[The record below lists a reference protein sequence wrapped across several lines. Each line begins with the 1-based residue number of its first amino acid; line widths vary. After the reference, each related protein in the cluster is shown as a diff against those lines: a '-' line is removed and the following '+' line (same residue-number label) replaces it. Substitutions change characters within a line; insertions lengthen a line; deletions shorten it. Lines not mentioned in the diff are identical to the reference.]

1 MRQYK
6 QDDNQKAIIE
16 FYGGQGV
23 VLAAPGCGK
32 TDVLSRRIVYAHELQ
47 GVDYKDMLCITFT
60 NRASREMK
68 ERIAET
74 IGELPEN
81 LYVGNLHRFCINF
94 LVRNELIPIDT
105 SLIDDTDQEEIIGQ
119 ILGEGKPK
127 GYKIMR
133 ITKEACRIFENA
145 NNIPESIRLSRLIE
159 RKDISYEAMQ
169 YWRYK
174 QDNSYIDF
182 DDLLLLT
189 YKIMSSPDYDR
200 TKYELS
206 TFKWIQVDEVQDLNP
221 MQFAIIEKLKSEDPT
236 VLYLGDERQAI
247 YGFIGADTSSLEY
260 LKEKYKSHIF
270 SLKKNYRSPNYLL
283 DMLNDYAVNVLEV
296 SRDNLPV
303 ADKMNFLEDGLR
315 IVPCEDDTEQQD
327 VMAAL
332 ARYLYINA
340 QNESIGVLV
349 SNNQQAEA
357 LSTRLDNHH
366 ISHLTI
372 TNKDMFKKVDFK
384 TIYSHF
390 SVVTNDTKYSEW
402 ARILYQTRVIDTLDK
417 ARRCVSKMRELSLT
431 PTDLINYSDSS
442 YAIEFVKSIQ
452 DKEIVVFD
460 TETTGLNVFEDDIIQ
475 IAAIKIKNGDIV
487 PGSELDIII
496 ETNKTIPE
504 TLKEGKENPMVKE
517 YKLRKVGIKSES
529 YQQFMSA
536 EDAFSFFIQYIGND
550 ELLGHNVNYD
560 INILANNIKRRT
572 SVSGFKIPV
581 YWDTLK
587 LSRLLDPNLR
597 KHNLEDLLKIYNLVG
612 VNSHNAIDDVKAT
625 YSLVNY
631 CFQKLIEKTNGQKTF
646 LKHPEMK
653 KIQKRFYN
661 NYAPLFVHT
670 MTKLYDSHIC
680 DENTFDYEFN
690 YIYEELL
697 DKKYIHEIPMFNYMR
712 KLFDKVVINHTEDR
726 YFNQQLVNHIDE
738 YRTFNETDLYQN
750 KIIDEHVHIMTIH
763 KSKGLEFDNVLVYDI
778 TDGIIPYFTSRN
790 PVEYARVLYV
800 AMSRAQKR
808 LWITHKPD
816 LSRFLEKPEVKKHF
830 DIMIKGMK
838 DRFLQFE
845 DLYVKNPQQD

>member
-1 MRQYK
+1 MREYK
-6 QDDNQKAIIE
+6 QDDNQRAIID

-32 TDVLSRRIVYAHELQ
+32 TDVLSRRIVKAHEEY
-47 GVDYKDMLCITFT
+47 GVDYQDMLCITFT

-74 IGELPEN
+74 IGELPEK

-105 SLIDDTDQEEIIGQ
+105 CLIDDKDQEEIIGQ
-119 ILGEGKPK
+119 ILGEKPA
-127 GYKIMR
+127 GYEIMR
-133 ITKEACRIFENA
+133 ITKESCRIFEDA
-145 NNIPESIRLSRLIE
+145 NNIPQSIRLSGRNVIVSNSG
-159 RKDISYEAMQ
+159 KK
-169 YWRYK
+169 YWQYK

-221 MQFAIIEKLKSEDPT
+221 LQFAIIELLKSEEPT

-247 YGFIGADTSSLEY
+247 YGFIGADTSSLEH
-260 LKEKYKSHIF
+260 LKERYKNHIF
-270 SLKKNYRSPNYLL
+270 SMKTNYRSPKYLL
-283 DMLNDYAVNVLEV
+283 NMLNDYAVNVLKV
-296 SRDNLPV
+296 SKDNLPI
-303 ADKMNFLEDGLR
+303 ADKEYFLDDALM
-315 IVPCEDDTEQQD
+315 IVPCDNDTEQQD
-327 VMAAL
+327 VMAVL
-332 ARYLYINA
+332 ARDLYFKA
-340 QNESIGVLV
+340 QNESVGVLV
-349 SNNQQAEA
+349 RNNQQAEA
-357 LSTRLDNHH
+357 LSKRLDNHK

-372 TNKDMFKKVDFK
+372 TKKDMFKKVDFK

-402 ARILYQTRVIDTLDK
+402 ARILYQTRVIDTLNE
-417 ARRCVSKMRELSLT
+417 ARLRVSEMRELSLT

-517 YKLRKVGIKSES
+517 YKLRKAGIKTEA
-529 YQQFMSA
+529 YQRFMSP
-536 EDAFSFFIQYIGND
+536 EDAFQFFISYVGND

-560 INILANNIKRRT
+560 INILVNNIHRRT
-572 SVSGFKIPV
+572 TISNFKVPA

-597 KHNLEDLLKIYNLVG
+597 KHNLEDLLRIYNLVG

-625 YSLVNY
+625 FSLVTY
-631 CFQKLIEKTNGQKTF
+631 CTQKLADKTQSQKTF
-646 LKHPEMK
+646 LEDPEMK
-653 KIQKRFYN
+653 KIQKRFNN
-661 NYAPLFVHT
+661 NYAPLYKHT
-670 MTKLYDSHIC
+670 MDKLYDACIC
-680 DENTFDYEFN
+680 KENTFDFELN

-697 DKKYIHEIPMFNYMR
+697 AKEYINEMPMFNYMR
-712 KLFDKVVINHTEDR
+712 KLFDKVVINHTEDK
-726 YFNQQLVNHIDE
+726 YFNQQLVNHIYE

-778 TDGIIPYFTSRN
+778 TDGNIPYSNSRN
-790 PVEYARVLYV
+790 PIEDARVLYV

-808 LWITHKPD
+808 VWITHIRN
-816 LSRFLEKPEVKKHF
+816 LSKFLQTPEVLNHF
-830 DIMIKGMK
+830 DTMLKGK
-838 DRFLQFE
+838 KKKLLQFE
-845 DLYVKNPQQD
+845 ESFVKFAQQN

>member
-1 MRQYK
+1 MKEYK
-6 QDDNQKAIIE
+6 QDDNQRTIID

-23 VLAAPGCGK
+23 VFAAPGCGK
-32 TDVLSRRIVYAHELQ
+32 TDVLSRRIVKAHVAY
-47 GVDYKDMLCITFT
+47 GVDYQDMLCITFT

-94 LVRNELIPIDT
+94 LFRNELIPIDT
-105 SLIDDTDQEEIIGQ
+105 CLIDDTDQEEIIGQ
-119 ILGEGKPK
+119 ILGKKPA
-127 GYKIMR
+127 GYEIMS
-133 ITKEACRIFENA
+133 ITKESCRIFENA
-145 NNIPESIRLSRLIE
+145 NNIPQSIRLSGRN
-159 RKDISYEAMQ
+159 DIIVSKFGEQ
-169 YWRYK
+169 YWQYK
-174 QDNSYIDF
+174 QENSYIDF

-221 MQFAIIEKLKSEDPT
+221 LQFAIIEKLKSEDPT

-247 YGFIGADTSSLEY
+247 YGFIGADTSSLER
-260 LKEKYKSHIF
+260 LKEKYGSHIF
-270 SLKKNYRSPNYLL
+270 SLKKNYRSPRYLL
-283 DMLNDYAVNVLEV
+283 DMLNDYAVNVLGL
-296 SRDNLPV
+296 SKDNLPL
-303 ADKMNFLEDGLR
+303 ADKDFFLDDALM
-315 IVPCEDDTEQQD
+315 IVPCVEDTEQQD
-327 VMAAL
+327 VMAVL
-332 ARYLYINA
+332 ARDLYFKA
-340 QNESIGVLV
+340 PDESVGVLV
-349 SNNQQAEA
+349 RNNQQAES
-357 LSTRLDNHH
+357 LSTRLDEHK
-366 ISHLTI
+366 IRHLTI
-372 TNKDMFKKVDFK
+372 TKKDMFKKVDFK

-402 ARILYQTRVIDTLDK
+402 SRILYQTKTIDTLDK
-417 ARRCVSKMRELSLT
+417 ARRCISKMRELCLT
-431 PTDLINYSDSS
+431 PTDLIDYTDSS
-442 YAIEFVKSIQ
+442 YVIEFVKSIQ

-496 ETNKTIPE
+496 ETTKTIPE
-504 TLKEGKENPMVKE
+504 TIKEGKENPMVKE
-517 YKLRKVGIKSES
+517 YKLRKAGIKSES

-536 EDAFSFFIQYIGND
+536 EEAFSYFISYIGND

-560 INILANNIKRRT
+560 INILVNNIHRRT
-572 SVSGFKIPV
+572 TISNFKVPI

-597 KHNLEDLLKIYNLVG
+597 KHNLEDLLKMYNLVG

-625 YSLVNY
+625 YSLVAY
-631 CFQKLIEKTNGQKTF
+631 CNQELTDKTQSQKTF
-646 LKHPEMK
+646 LDDPEMK
-653 KIQKRFYN
+653 KIQKRINN
-661 NYAPLFVHT
+661 NYAPLYKHT
-670 MTKLYDSHIC
+670 MDKLYDACIC
-680 DENTFDYEFN
+680 KENTFDFELN

-697 DKKYIHEIPMFNYMR
+697 AKKYINEMPLFNYIR
-712 KLFDKVVINHTEDR
+712 KLFDKVVINHTEDK
-726 YFNQQLVNHIDE
+726 YFNQQLVNHIYE

-763 KSKGLEFDNVLVYDI
+763 KAKGLEFDNVLVYDI
-778 TDGIIPYFTSRN
+778 TDGRIPYFNSRN
-790 PVEYARVLYV
+790 QIEDARVLYV

-808 LWITHKPD
+808 VWITHTD
-816 LSRFLEKPEVKKHF
+816 NLSRFLQDPVINSRFDTMIEDKKR
-830 DIMIKGMK
+830 KL
-838 DRFLQFE
+838 LQLE
-845 DLYVKNPQQD
+845 ESYVKYAQHN

>member
-6 QDDNQKAIIE
+6 QDDNQKSIIE
-16 FYGGQGV
+16 FYRGQGV
-23 VLAAPGCGK
+23 VFAAPGCGK
-32 TDVLSRRIVYAHELQ
+32 TDVLSRRIVHAHELY

-74 IGELPEN
+74 IGKLPEN

-94 LVRNELIPIDT
+94 LYRNELIPVDT
-105 SLIDDTDQEEIIGQ
+105 CLIDDTDQEEIIGQ
-119 ILGEGKPK
+119 IMGKKPT
-127 GYKIMR
+127 GREIIETTR
-133 ITKEACRIFENA
+133 NSCLIFEKN
-145 NNIPESIRLSRLIE
+145 NNIPQSISLGAKADLYFSHFGME
-159 RKDISYEAMQ
+159 

-200 TKYELS
+200 NKYELS

-221 MQFAIIEKLKSEDPT
+221 LQFAIIELLKAPNPT

-247 YGFIGADTSSLEY
+247 YGFIGADTESLEH
-260 LKEKYKSHIF
+260 LKQIYSNHLF
-270 SLKKNYRSPNYLL
+270 TLKRNYRSPKYLL
-283 DMLNDYAVNVLEV
+283 EMLNDYAVNVLSV
-296 SRDNLPV
+296 SNENLPV
-303 ADKMNFLEDGLR
+303 ADKEYFLDDALMV
-315 IVPCEDDTEQQD
+315 VPCVNDSEQQD
-327 VMAAL
+327 VMAVL
-332 ARYLYINA
+332 ARDLYFKA
-340 QNESIGVLV
+340 ENESVGILV
-349 SNNQQAEA
+349 RNNQQAED
-357 LSTRLDNHH
+357 LSARLNNHK

-372 TNKDMFKKVDFK
+372 TKKDMFKKVDFK

-390 SVVTNDTKYSEW
+390 SVVTNDTRYSEW
-402 ARILYQTRVIDTLDK
+402 ARILYQTRAIDTLDK

-452 DKEIVVFD
+452 DKEIVLFD

-517 YKLRKVGIKSES
+517 YKLRKAGIKGES
-529 YQQFMSA
+529 YQQYMSA
-536 EDAFSFFIQYIGND
+536 EDAFSFFIRYIGND
-550 ELLGHNVNYD
+550 ELLGHNVNFD
-560 INILANNIKRRT
+560 INVLANNIKRRT

-646 LKHPEMK
+646 LEHPEMK

-661 NYAPLFVHT
+661 NYAPLFEHT

-726 YFNQQLVNHIDE
+726 YFNQQLVNHIYE

-750 KIIDEHVHIMTIH
+750 KIIDENVHVMTIH

-778 TDGIIPYFTSRN
+778 TDGNIPYFNSRN
-790 PVEYARVLYV
+790 PMADARVLYV
-800 AMSRAQKR
+800 ALSRAQKR
-808 LWITHKPD
+808 VWITHTGD
-816 LSRFLEKPEVKKHF
+816 LSCFIEKNPEVKKHF
-830 DIMIKGMK
+830 DKMIEGKK
-838 DRFLQFE
+838 ERLLQLEESF
-845 DLYVKNPQQD
+845 VKYAKKES